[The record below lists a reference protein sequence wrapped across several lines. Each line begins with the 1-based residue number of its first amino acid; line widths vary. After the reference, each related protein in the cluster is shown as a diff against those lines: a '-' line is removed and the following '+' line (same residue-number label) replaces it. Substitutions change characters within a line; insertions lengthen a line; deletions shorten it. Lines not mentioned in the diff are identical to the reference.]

1 VCPFLHIKG
10 DIMTTL
16 LKTLTTLVLS
26 TFLLTGCAIKQED
39 SLPMKTV
46 KHTVNTPLY
55 LGKAVETT
63 IMVAVALPI
72 VAVKS
77 LVEETKKEKTEE

>member
-1 VCPFLHIKG
+1 
-10 DIMTTL
+10 MTTL

-46 KHTVNTPLY
+46 KHTVNAPIY
-55 LGKAVETT
+55 AGE
-63 IMVAVALPI
+63 VAENALLLVLVSPI
-72 VAVKS
+72 IAGALVKKGFDT
-77 LVEETKKEKTEE
+77 LVDSKEEKTKTEK